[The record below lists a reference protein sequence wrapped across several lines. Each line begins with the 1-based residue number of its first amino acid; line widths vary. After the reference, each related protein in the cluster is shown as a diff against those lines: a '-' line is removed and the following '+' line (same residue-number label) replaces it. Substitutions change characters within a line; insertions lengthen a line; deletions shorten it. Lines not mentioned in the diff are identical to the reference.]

1 MMPEPSTAASETV
14 TVGGDVA
21 ISAAPTAT
29 VVVTNP
35 IAEMNPIAEDSLGV
49 A

>member
-1 MMPEPSTAASETV
+1 MMPEPSTAASGTD
-14 TVGGDVA
+14 TVGGAVD
-21 ISAAPTAT
+21 ISAAPTAI